1 MKFKHAAILIIRGV
15 LVGGLLGGLISFV
28 FRLDIASGAIGGSG
42 AGAILL
48 IWVGLGGNIAE
59 FRNKND

>member
-48 IWVGLGGNIAE
+48 IWVGLGGNILE
-59 FRNKND
+59 FRKGAD